1 MEKLEWG
8 FRTTEPER
16 FEDMPLEW
24 YCSSHLQ
31 QVVIEYAGD
40 NYLLARV
47 LRQLD
52 ALLCKHLELRFIQKN
67 YSEHLKGLLD
77 LTRNCSFRSIH
88 LVVNHTGYPGD
99 GRSLFARYPKLTR
112 LTIYGARQPYSLRL
126 GQHAIIVSSQKSL
139 KELTRQ
145 KAACYVVNRNFFC
158 ESLRFNP
165 YYNRKACIDRFGRI
179 KNCLDH
185 KRDFGNVRE
194 IALKTILT
202 DSSFTSLWHASP
214 DRIREVKDKAM
225 RYAMLISARPK
236 PVPGTAEFTLI

>member
-1 MEKLEWG
+1 MIRRPPRST
-8 FRTTEPER
+8 RTDTLFPYTT
-16 FEDMPLEW
+16 L
-24 YCSSHLQ
+24 
-31 QVVIEYAGD
+31 
-40 NYLLARV
+40 
-47 LRQLD
+47 
-52 ALLCKHLELRFIQKN
+52 
-67 YSEHLKGLLD
+67 
-77 LTRNCSFRSIH
+77 FRS
-88 LVVNHTGYPGD
+88 
-99 GRSLFARYPKLTR
+99 
-112 LTIYGARQPYSLRL
+112 
-126 GQHAIIVSSQKSL
+126 

-225 RYAMLISARPK
+225 RYAMIISARPK
-236 PVPGTAEFTLI
+236 PVPGTEIGRA